1 MQDGYMIS
9 YRAMDAWCLEG
20 ELADWN
26 YDERDFH
33 SEYVRSMFKKF
44 RQMDEESNPVV
55 IIQKLKE

>member
-1 MQDGYMIS
+1 MIS